1 MKINLRPINRDDYE
15 FLYDLLKERTPEQ
28 TISFTMPSWN
38 THMEYIENNPYQ
50 EWCIILHGEEKIGN
64 IYLARDNIMGYF
76 IKKEHIGKGYGTL
89 AIKEMVRKYPRNYY
103 IANIN
108 PHNERGVSLV
118 RDKFKGE
125 MINQISYRI
134 KRENILNC

>member
-28 TISFTMPSWN
+28 TISFIMPSWN
-38 THMEYIENNPYQ
+38 THVEHIESNPYQ

-64 IYLARDNIMGYF
+64 IYLARDNTLGYF
-76 IKKEHIGKGYGTL
+76 IKKEHIGKGCGTL
-89 AIKEMVRKYPRNYY
+89 AIKEMVRKHPRNYY

-108 PHNERGVSLV
+108 PHNERGMRLV

-125 MINQISYRI
+125 LINQISYRI